1 MQTESFLCNFNLKK
15 KVMDDVLATPAVAA
29 EAVSATNE
37 KKKKEEKKEEKKDLT
52 LDKLELSLYRAQ
64 LAMIRTATT
73 TTSLGFA
80 LYKLIEQKAQEGT
93 EGPLMKIFTP
103 KFVALILFFAGI
115 LGLITYSFRHTAALK
130 KINRF
135 SPKFYY
141 SGVMLVSY
149 IILLLTLLLFVG
161 MLING

>member
-1 MQTESFLCNFNLKK
+1 
-15 KVMDDVLATPAVAA
+15 MDDLLNISNTEL
-29 EAVSATNE
+29 EAGNGNGE
-37 KKKKEEKKEEKKDLT
+37 KKKKKEKKEEEKKDMT

-64 LAMIRTATT
+64 LSMVRTATT

-80 LYKLIEQKAQEGT
+80 LYKLIEEKKHEGIN
-93 EGPLMKIFTP
+93 GPLMQVFTP
-103 KFVALILFFAGI
+103 KVVAIILFTAGF
-115 LGLITYSFRHTAALK
+115 LGLISYSFRHANALK

>member
-1 MQTESFLCNFNLKK
+1 
-15 KVMDDVLATPAVAA
+15 MDDLLTIQAPET
-29 EAVSATNE
+29 EAINE
-37 KKKKEEKKEEKKDLT
+37 KSDKKEKKEKKAGEKEEKKDMT

-64 LAMIRTATT
+64 LSMVRTATT

-80 LYKLIEQKAQEGT
+80 LYKLIEEKKREGLD
-93 EGPLMKIFTP
+93 GPLMQVFTP
-103 KFVALILFFAGI
+103 RIIALILFSAGFI
-115 LGLITYSFRHTAALK
+115 GLVTYCFRHVAALK

-135 SPKFYY
+135 TPKFYY
-141 SGVMLVSY
+141 SGVMVVSY

>member
-1 MQTESFLCNFNLKK
+1 
-15 KVMDDVLATPAVAA
+15 MDDVLTIPPTET
-29 EAVSATNE
+29 EALN
-37 KKKKEEKKEEKKDLT
+37 KKGDKIKKEEKKAEEKADKKDMT

-64 LAMIRTATT
+64 LSMIRTATT

-80 LYKLIEQKAQEGT
+80 LYKLIEEKKHEGFD
-93 EGPLMKIFTP
+93 GPLMQVFTP
-103 KFVALILFFAGI
+103 RIVAIILFSAGF
-115 LGLITYSFRHTAALK
+115 LGLVSYSFRHAAALK
-130 KINRF
+130 RINRF

-149 IILLLTLLLFVG
+149 IILLLTLLLFIG